1 MNIAEMPFLRQ
12 SYHDAICDYENSV
25 KDAKSAKWDWI
36 VLSASNSV
44 QAEYFNTQI
53 DRRRREMSL
62 PGGTK
67 FAVVPDMEGKR
78 IGSGGA
84 TLNIIKRIKE
94 NGNVDFTK
102 LKILVLHSGGDSKR
116 IPQYSVCGKLFA
128 PIPRR
133 LPTGKVST
141 IFDEL
146 LVAFSPIPSRIRSGM
161 LTMSG
166 DTVMLFNPVQ
176 IDTQFCDAAG
186 LSIKT
191 SITVGKEHGVFV
203 AGNDGIMTDFL
214 HKVSEERLRKDG
226 AVDAYDK
233 VNVDTGCI
241 WFGGEV
247 VNSLWELISRDNMLD
262 EELFHQFVNDKV
274 RLSFYAD
281 FVSPMAKNMTEEK
294 YFQVAAENNI
304 NGELLKCRKTIW
316 EKLSQYK
323 FGVVKLHPA
332 RYAHFGTTKEFVDL
346 LTNEKSEF
354 WDLGWERVIDC
365 NFKMGSTQTVINT
378 YIDGGVQIPH
388 TFYAENS
395 VVLGNSTL
403 GEHSVLSNVTIQD
416 CAVPPK
422 TVLSCI
428 KLKNGHFVCRILGI
442 DDNPKNSVNSHFL
455 NGTIAGLGVSAATIW
470 DAEIF
475 AEEATARQA
484 VGAALVLYRI
494 LGGNATEEEKDKW
507 EQSFRYSFHTSFSE
521 AETGAMDDW
530 RENVE
535 HRVRTD
541 VFVKKL
547 SDNIALSRALDS
559 LEYKGNSAEEA
570 LLLLE
575 RAKSAK
581 FPLNMRLYH
590 ALSAIAKYHKMTVC
604 GLTYEQ
610 LDDLAYETV
619 KNEICKD
626 VFSKYSCDT
635 NGFARNEVTVQLP
648 VRVNFCGSPSD
659 AAPYCLEHGGTMF
672 DGALLLNGK
681 MPVKANVTRL
691 AKREIV
697 LESVDCGC
705 KKTFTNISEV
715 SNCGNP
721 QDQFALHKAV
731 LAATGIASLLEQS
744 DYGLSLTTYADI
756 PKGSGLGT
764 SSIVAAAC
772 IKAINDAFG
781 LPNDADRIYAQV
793 FAAEQLMNTG
803 GGWQDQAGGLTTGIK
818 LMRSRPGITQS
829 IRIDNAELPEQTK
842 KELNDRFV
850 LIFSGQRR
858 LARNVLREELN
869 RCIEN
874 DENTLAAL
882 EKIRQICVLMKFE
895 LERGDVTKFAGYVTE
910 QFELVK
916 TIDSGAS
923 NAYIEYIFE
932 SCSDLIDGK
941 SICGAGGGGFLQ
953 VILKP
958 DISKEVLIKRMN
970 DIFGDSGV
978 KVWESE
984 LV

>member
-1 MNIAEMPFLRQ
+1 MNISEIPFLRQ
-12 SYHDAICDYENSV
+12 SYYDAISDYDNSV
-25 KDAKSAKWDWI
+25 NDAKSTKWDWI
-36 VLSASNSV
+36 VISASNSV
-44 QAEYFNTQI
+44 QAEYINLQI
-53 DRRRREMSL
+53 DRRKREKAL
-62 PGGTK
+62 PSGTK
-67 FAVVPDMEGKR
+67 FAVVPDIEGKR

-84 TLNIIKRIKE
+84 TLNILKNIKE
-94 NGNVDFTK
+94 CENTDFTK

-146 LVAFSPIPSRIRSGM
+146 LVAFSPIPSRIKSGM

-166 DTVMLFNPVQ
+166 DTLMLFNPVQ

-191 SITVGKEHGVFV
+191 SIAVGKEHGVFV
-203 AGNDGIMTDFL
+203 ADNDGIMTDFL

-226 AVDAYDK
+226 AVDTFDK

-241 WFGGEV
+241 WFCGEV
-247 VNSLWELISRDNMLD
+247 VNALWELISCDNILD
-262 EELFHQFVNDKV
+262 EGLFHAFVNDKA

-281 FVSPMAKNMTEEK
+281 FVSPMAKNITEEM
-294 YFQVAAENNI
+294 YFQVDAENSI
-304 NGELLKCRKTIW
+304 NGALLQCRKSIW
-316 EKLSQYK
+316 NKLSRYK

-332 RYAHFGTTKEFVDL
+332 RYAHFGTTKEFFGL
-346 LTNEKSEF
+346 LSNEKSEF
-354 WDLGWERVIDC
+354 WGLGWERGIDC
-365 NFKMGSTQTVINT
+365 NIDLGTTQTAINT
-378 YIDGGVQIPH
+378 YIDDGVQLPH

-395 VVLGNSTL
+395 VIVGNAMI
-403 GEHSVLSNVTIQD
+403 GEHSVLSSVTIQD
-416 CAVPPK
+416 CVVPAR

-428 KLKNGHFVCRILGI
+428 KLKNGKFVCRIFGI
-442 DDNPKNSVNSHFL
+442 DDNPKSSVNTRFL
-455 NGTIAGLGVSAATIW
+455 NGTVADLGVSAATIW
-470 DAEIF
+470 DVEIF
-475 AEEATARQA
+475 AEEATAHQA
-484 VGAALVLYRI
+484 VDAALVLYRI
-494 LGGNATEEEKDKW
+494 MGGSATKEEKHKW
-507 EQSFRYSFHTSFSE
+507 ERSIRYSFNTSFNE

-535 HRVRTD
+535 HMVRTD
-541 VFVKKL
+541 IFIKML
-547 SDNIALSRALDS
+547 SKGIALGRALDS
-559 LEYKGNSAEEA
+559 LEYKGNSAEETVI
-570 LLLLE
+570 LFKK
-575 RAKSAK
+575 AKSAE

-590 ALSAIAKYHKMTVC
+590 ALSAIAKFHKAKVC

-619 KNEICKD
+619 KNEICID
-626 VFSKYSCDT
+626 VFAKYSCDSKGFVKT
-635 NGFARNEVTVQLP
+635 NVTVQLP
-648 VRVNFCGSPSD
+648 VRVNFCGSPTD

-681 MPVKANVTRL
+681 MPIKANVTRL
-691 AKREIV
+691 EKREIV

-705 KKTFTNISEV
+705 KKTFANISEV
-715 SNCGNP
+715 SNCGDP
-721 QDQFALHKAV
+721 HDQFALHKAV
-731 LAATGIASLLEQS
+731 LVATGVTYILEQV
-744 DYGLSLTTYADI
+744 DCGLSLTTYADI

-772 IKAINDAFG
+772 IKAINEAFG
-781 LPNDADRIYAQV
+781 LPNDFDRIVAQV

-803 GGWQDQAGGLTTGIK
+803 GGWQDQVGGLTNGLK

-829 IRIDNAELPEQTK
+829 IRVDNAELSEQTK
-842 KELNDRFV
+842 NELKDRFA
-850 LIFSGQRR
+850 LIYSGQRR

-874 DENTLAAL
+874 DENTLTAM
-882 EKIRQICVLMKFE
+882 ERIRQICVLMKFE

-923 NAYIEYIFE
+923 NAYIEFIFE

-958 DISKEVLIKRMN
+958 KASKEMLIRRIH

-984 LV
+984 LI